1 MKDDIIRW
9 MKEFVEVPHPNFG
22 NFAPCPYAKE
32 ARIENKIKF
41 VEFPNSRPDSDIE
54 PYVRNMMLDEFDVTI
69 LIFEKDRWTAKE
81 TFEIARKMEKI
92 AIGRGLLLSEDH
104 PEMIEVVG
112 DTILNQGDYII
123 FFIQGFD
130 KQNRYAQKL
139 RKTKYYD
146 NFKNPILNDRL
157 NAYFTEQE
165 EQWKK

>member
-130 KQNRYAQKL
+130 KQNR
-139 RKTKYYD
+139 
-146 NFKNPILNDRL
+146 
-157 NAYFTEQE
+157 
-165 EQWKK
+165 

>member
-69 LIFEKDRWTAKE
+69 LIFEILFPTISLTHSDDLPCVALITLNPGPQ
-81 TFEIARKMEKI
+81 EIICRV
-92 AIGRGLLLSEDH
+92 LSSFKRS
-104 PEMIEVVG
+104 P
-112 DTILNQGDYII
+112 
-123 FFIQGFD
+123 FI
-130 KQNRYAQKL
+130 
-139 RKTKYYD
+139 
-146 NFKNPILNDRL
+146 
-157 NAYFTEQE
+157 
-165 EQWKK
+165 